1 MCAVHIAIVSVFVRR
16 ETKMTSII
24 RIALGAAFAVS
35 VFGGAAMAGD
45 ASEASIVKS
54 CKWDI
59 VKFAATAKKGEI
71 KAVLV
76 KNIDKLS
83 ADCKKAVDAK

>member
-1 MCAVHIAIVSVFVRR
+1 MA
-16 ETKMTSII
+16 SIT
-24 RIALGAAFAVS
+24 RLALGAAISVS
-35 VFGGAAMAGD
+35 LFGGAAMAED
-45 ASEASIVKS
+45 AAEASITKS

-71 KAVLV
+71 KSTLV

-83 ADCKKAVDAK
+83 PDCKKAVDAK